1 MFNLNDFDL
10 SVIYLREDGSY
21 VVDKGLYHV
30 PNEGD
35 WVELWKQI
43 DKYVEQ
49 HPDKVQPEPTFE
61 EQEAKRA
68 AEEFASLTPEE
79 QNAFLQKQY
88 TDLIQ
93 SILDVK
99 AQSLGYD
106 NCNSVCTYIDTGVQK
121 FDDEGVAFRKWRSAV
136 WAKGYELLAEVKSGV
151 RAIPTSD
158 ELIQLLPS
166 LEIIYTAV

>member
-1 MFNLNDFDL
+1 MHIYDFDL
-10 SVIYLREDGSY
+10 SVIYYRPDGSY
-21 VVDKGLYHV
+21 VIDGGYYHV
-30 PNEGD
+30 PNEGEWAD
-35 WVELWKQI
+35 LWKEVHE
-43 DKYVEQ
+43 YATQ
-49 HPDKVQPEPTFE
+49 HPEYVKPEPSFE

-79 QNAFLQKQY
+79 QDAFIQKQY

-93 SILDVK
+93 RILDAK
-99 AQSLGYD
+99 ARTLGYD
-106 NCNSVCTYIDTGVQK
+106 NCNSVCTYVDTGVQK
-121 FDDEGVAFRKWRSAV
+121 FDDEGVAFRRWRSAV

>member
-1 MFNLNDFDL
+1 MDISNFDL
-10 SVIYLREDGSY
+10 SLIYKRSDGSY
-21 VVDKGLYHV
+21 VVNQGLYHV
-30 PNEGD
+30 PNEGEWAD
-35 WVELWKQI
+35 LWKQV
-43 DKYVEQ
+43 DEYVAQ
-49 HPDKVQPEPTFE
+49 HPNCIKPEPTFE
-61 EQEAKRA
+61 ELAAQQAAK
-68 AEEFASLTPEE
+68 EFASLTPEE

-93 SILDVK
+93 GILDAK

-136 WAKGYELLAEVKSGV
+136 WAKGYELLAEVKSGA
-151 RAIPTSD
+151 RAIPTAD

-166 LEIIYTAV
+166 LEIIYTTI